1 MPKKE
6 PTPVTLEKLLQLKR
20 AEQPAP
26 EFWESFDKALHARR
40 LQKLVEQPSPWA
52 WWSRS
57 LRRAAYVLT
66 PMAAA
71 ASFAFVFLA
80 DPERSVDP
88 PASAAVVSAAEFDFA
103 PASTLEFAMASSLG
117 REEGAVA
124 ERFADTSSAHSRF
137 VDETISMSSDR
148 AHYRKVLYTPSIH
161 SAARD
166 GAVHYVAEPIAEAA
180 SRVGTASSARM
191 RHF

>member
-20 AEQPAP
+20 AEQPPP
-26 EFWESFDKALHARR
+26 EFWDSFDKALHTRR
-40 LQKLVEQPSPWA
+40 LRQLVDQPSPWA
-52 WWSRS
+52 WWCRS
-57 LRRAAYVLT
+57 LRRAAYVFT
-66 PMAAA
+66 PLAAA

-80 DPERSVDP
+80 DPERPADSP
-88 PASAAVVSAAEFDFA
+88 PSAAVASAAEFDFA
-103 PASTLEFAMASSLG
+103 PGTALDFALASSG
-117 REEGAVA
+117 AREDVAAVDHY
-124 ERFADTSSAHSRF
+124 ADTSSARSRF